1 MNSKEFKPVEGGN
14 GCGAEPTE
22 WMTILEKS
30 YGSLDLRSFYWMRL
44 SPFDDFAQ
52 NMQETEG
59 EKQQH
64 VKTTAQ
70 ILSLFRGFSTCR
82 QIFGADAK
90 YPPSCFCFRL
100 T

>member
-1 MNSKEFKPVEGGN
+1 MNSKEFKPVESGN

-52 NMQETEG
+52 KHATARGREAIT
-59 EKQQH
+59 H
-64 VKTTAQ
+64 KTTAQ
-70 ILSLFRGFSTCR
+70 ILSWFRGFSTCR

>member
-1 MNSKEFKPVEGGN
+1 MALLMLSLQAGTVLTPLAFCWIGFRISHLKQGGCMNSKEFKPVEGGN

-52 NMQETEG
+52 TMQETEG
-59 EKQQH
+59 EKQ
-64 VKTTAQ
+64 
-70 ILSLFRGFSTCR
+70 
-82 QIFGADAK
+82 
-90 YPPSCFCFRL
+90 
-100 T
+100 